1 MKILLFLAF
10 LLPITAIAQTKRD
23 YQHAMVNFQR
33 FYNAG
38 QGDSICTL
46 FHLDNPTM
54 EKGIKSMWSNEG
66 TTDALKQF
74 GILKSFKYIGVDQT
88 DIDTV
93 RVFQTFFS
101 KAGAKTTSMTLHQDN
116 KLGTFRFITTSDG
129 IDDLLQNE
137 RQAVKSRQGL

>member
-1 MKILLFLAF
+1 MKIRFCIAF
-10 LLPITAIAQTKRD
+10 LLPITAIAQTKSD
-23 YQHAMVNFQR
+23 YQRAMANFQR

-66 TTDALKQF
+66 TADALKQF

-88 DIDTV
+88 DADTV

-116 KLGTFRFITTSDG
+116 KLGTFRFTTTSDG
-129 IDDLLQNE
+129 IDDLLKK
-137 RQAVKSRQGL
+137 RKTGR

>member
-1 MKILLFLAF
+1 MKILLCIAF
-10 LLPITAIAQTKRD
+10 LLPITAIAQTESD
-23 YQHAMVNFQR
+23 YLHAMANFQR

-66 TTDALKQF
+66 TVDALKQF
-74 GILKSFKYIGVDQT
+74 GTLKSFKYIGVDQT
-88 DIDTV
+88 DVSTV

-129 IDDLLQNE
+129 IDDLLK
-137 RQAVKSRQGL
+137 RQKTSR